1 MKAASRSVRRHAEL
15 ERAFGQEAAVPNYS
29 TQRVRRAADMVLGKN
44 VSGEEAS
51 AILLA
56 LILDPCTLSSA
67 SDAFRRDR
75 SVCGSPAENAFLPFS
90 SANSSAL
97 CDARRQLCEN
107 AARSTPMRRTPGSD
121 NPANFKP
128 ASKESSGSRG
138 LSALPSRSRRGQTA
152 SPRRSLQAQRAQG
165 NIIPIVKS
173 GSANSANSRTGDPT
187 YAATY
192 VGHAFDRAAMRFSSH
207 GGISLLFRKRRLQR
221 PIRNGNPPLVH
232 KTKGNH
238 VTIDEQAHNPNPR
251 EAKSDDSASNPCS
264 SKNGVDMNADQ
275 SSGKK
280 PRKPNSQK
288 RIRAFVWDAS
298 KRNVADN
305 TRKIATWEN
314 PPAYP
319 EERFKKLDSK
329 FKSDIKSIDHLQ
341 ILDRP
346 SSEIVEPR
354 ISACG
359 ENKLTLWLP
368 FNTPLDAY
376 WAAESALGQYGI
388 NALKI
393 DDRIGRVIIT
403 AKESTDYGYTPFIKR
418 SFTPKDRR
426 IKTIRPSETKHFLHY
441 LQHAS
446 AKRTGDAAQDEFEL
460 KLMFTVS
467 NCMDV
472 QLKASEDLIVHA
484 GNNGFLCRPL
494 DEALEDLKELWEALR
509 TVRHPFCPPT
519 RWDVITMLR
528 RKGHL
533 LPVDKKHSAL
543 RPFLSSASF
552 SDIARI
558 VENTRL
564 CSFDDIRSSS
574 RASGTVRARYIAAHV
589 MRSTTSRTVEQIGA
603 ALGNRDHSSIVHG
616 LNQIDAWAKA
626 RPLNALLLDV
636 FCRLADNVGI
646 CNALRTDPEMKER
659 LASIPPLGKSGSK
672 NG

>member
-1 MKAASRSVRRHAEL
+1 M
-15 ERAFGQEAAVPNYS
+15 
-29 TQRVRRAADMVLGKN
+29 
-44 VSGEEAS
+44 
-51 AILLA
+51 
-56 LILDPCTLSSA
+56 
-67 SDAFRRDR
+67 
-75 SVCGSPAENAFLPFS
+75 
-90 SANSSAL
+90 
-97 CDARRQLCEN
+97 
-107 AARSTPMRRTPGSD
+107 
-121 NPANFKP
+121 
-128 ASKESSGSRG
+128 
-138 LSALPSRSRRGQTA
+138 
-152 SPRRSLQAQRAQG
+152 
-165 NIIPIVKS
+165 
-173 GSANSANSRTGDPT
+173 
-187 YAATY
+187 
-192 VGHAFDRAAMRFSSH
+192 
-207 GGISLLFRKRRLQR
+207 
-221 PIRNGNPPLVH
+221 
-232 KTKGNH
+232 
-238 VTIDEQAHNPNPR
+238 TIDEQAHNPNPR
-251 EAKSDDSASNPCS
+251 EAQSDDFASNPYS

-305 TRKIATWEN
+305 TRRIATWEN
-314 PPAYP
+314 PPTYP
-319 EERFKKLDSK
+319 EERFKRLDSK
-329 FKSDIKSIDHLQ
+329 FKSDIKSMDHLH
-341 ILDRP
+341 ILNRP

-359 ENKLTLWLP
+359 ENKLTLWLA

-388 NALKI
+388 NAVKI

-418 SFTPKDRR
+418 SFTPKDKR

-446 AKRTGDAAQDEFEL
+446 VKRTGDAAQDEFEL

-467 NCMDV
+467 NCTDI
-472 QLKASEDLIVHA
+472 QLKASEDLIMHA

-494 DEALEDLKELWEALR
+494 DEAFEDLKELWEALR
-509 TVRHPFCPPT
+509 TARHPFCPPT

-646 CNALRTDPEMKER
+646 CNSLRTNLEMKER